1 MSSLV
6 GSLRAPQCMSCM
18 RRVTTSVGDAWLAS
32 TKQQVRGKKRLA
44 KVSTVNVRLLK
55 DVTRYGK
62 EGSVIPLPPG
72 RMRNQFF
79 PRKMAEYMTQAQ
91 IKEAGL
97 ENVILERD
105 FTFGIVD
112 AESLKAAEPEVK
124 AAPAKKVVA
133 VDLDLLSGEQAAA
146 TIAKLI
152 PKNIDFYR
160 SAIVPAAPAPKRSP
174 SLPASSVLSEEAIG
188 VKPEPAPLDPNAS
201 IFGSVSTSD
210 IASSIRAI
218 LAEDKE
224 GSRLVLGPE
233 DITFAVETEEKGRVK
248 NLGTYEVHIKI
259 KGGEQAVRR
268 TVTVKPQE

>member
-18 RRVTTSVGDAWLAS
+18 RRVTMSVGDAWLAS

-55 DVTRYGK
+55 NVARYGK

-79 PRKMAEYMTQAQ
+79 PRRMAEYMTQAQ

-97 ENVILERD
+97 ENVTLERN
-105 FTFGIVD
+105 FTFGIKD
-112 AESLKAAEPEVK
+112 AGSLKAAEPEVK
-124 AAPAKKVVA
+124 AAPAKVVP

-160 SAIVPAAPAPKRSP
+160 SAILPAAPAPKRSP
-174 SLPASSVLSEEAIG
+174 SLPASSVLSEEAAG

-268 TVTVKPQE
+268 TITVKPQE

>member
-1 MSSLV
+1 
-6 GSLRAPQCMSCM
+6 MSCM
-18 RRVTTSVGDAWLAS
+18 RRVTTSVGDAYLAS

-79 PRKMAEYMTQAQ
+79 PRRMAEYMTQAQ

-97 ENVILERD
+97 ENVTLERD
-105 FTFGIVD
+105 FTFGIKD
-112 AESLKAAEPEVK
+112 ESVKAAEQEPS
-124 AAPAKKVVA
+124 AAPKRKVVA
-133 VDLDLLSGEQAAA
+133 VDLDLLSGEQATA

-160 SAIVPAAPAPKRSP
+160 QAIVPAAPAPIRSP
-174 SLPASSVLSEEAIG
+174 SLPASSVLSEAAAG
-188 VKPEPAPLDPNAS
+188 VKPPPAPLDPNAS

-248 NLGTYEVHIKI
+248 NLGTYEVHIKV

-268 TVTVKPQE
+268 TVTVKAQEQE